1 MISLSISLAESVWES
16 LLSSHWFVGLFVE
29 SLDIV
34 SVNSVEFN
42 SNGIPSFL
50 ESRIFKSIRFLVGVH
65 DSSCKGF
72 VETFSEGSNNHV
84 VIGG

>member
-1 MISLSISLAESVWES
+1 M
-16 LLSSHWFVGLFVE
+16 LSSHRFVVSFVE

-34 SVNSVEFN
+34 SMNSVEFD
-42 SNGIPSFL
+42 SDGVPSFL

-65 DSSCKGF
+65 DSGCKSF

-84 VIGG
+84 VVGG

>member
-1 MISLSISLAESVWES
+1 M
-16 LLSSHWFVGLFVE
+16 SSHWFVVSFVE

-42 SNGIPSFL
+42 SDGVPSFL
-50 ESRIFKSIRFLVGVH
+50 ESRIFKSVRFLVGVH
-65 DSSCKGF
+65 DSGCKSF

-84 VIGG
+84 VVGG